1 MIPGFGISLLL
12 HCRSL
17 NGALANITVL
27 GLSDDEK
34 QQEGRG
40 RMDLTVSTHNK
51 SGSVLVVKPT
61 VPEAVNSVRNKLGF
75 SKRISCSTQ
84 TISYWSPDTGG
95 KVIDN

>member
-1 MIPGFGISLLL
+1 MYVIYDNL
-12 HCRSL
+12 HF
-17 NGALANITVL
+17 I
-27 GLSDDEK
+27 
-34 QQEGRG
+34 
-40 RMDLTVSTHNK
+40 
-51 SGSVLVVKPT
+51 VKPT